1 MATRMLEPR
10 ALSLVP
16 TIEPLVGQ
24 DPCTS
29 NSVRPRES
37 GFFSLL
43 IVLDGVDVAG
53 GCFIGIES
61 RIASGAALTEEIP
74 ALIQTGLQRLQSR
87 ELVFGKFSSTLALS
101 QLVLL
106 MC

>member
-1 MATRMLEPR
+1 
-10 ALSLVP
+10 LVP
-16 TIEPLVGQ
+16 TIELSLVRTPLLL
-24 DPCTS
+24 TRW
-29 NSVRPRES
+29 RPRERERERET
-37 GFFSLL
+37 FFSLP
-43 IVLDGVDVAG
+43 IVLDRVDVAG